1 MKLRIAVP
9 DNIRIIALRPC
20 TKYYVVVSTS
30 SLQSSIIICTFFQVK
45 LPVLRGGAS
54 RKRKYLFQIASL
66 KEKAG
71 LAGKRTGQ
79 GFGLMVSKP

>member
-1 MKLRIAVP
+1 
-9 DNIRIIALRPC
+9 
-20 TKYYVVVSTS
+20 
-30 SLQSSIIICTFFQVK
+30 VK